1 MLKSILDYEGLEKFI
16 MIERARYLCQ
26 LSSFKDK
33 HVIKVISGVR
43 RCGKSTLF
51 VMYQDYLLAQGVKK
65 GQIINL
71 NLEDGAN
78 RHLLEADALFE
89 FVVKKLQKQVKN
101 YVFLDEIQNVND
113 WQKVVDWLYV
123 REDVDLYITG
133 SNAFLLSGELATL
146 LSGRYVEIKML
157 PLSFKE
163 YVSSYTENL
172 NKQELYARYLMQSSF
187 PGALEF
193 EGDEEIRAYLE
204 GIYNTVLFKDVVMRE
219 KIADASSLESVLSF
233 CMDNIGNITSPNKIA
248 NTMSSYGRKI
258 SLPTVERYLQAL
270 VKAFILYRVDRYDVK
285 GKQIL
290 QGQSKY
296 YAVDMGIRNYRLGYH
311 QRDAGHIL
319 ENVVY
324 LELLRRGY
332 AVHVGKL
339 ETGEIDF
346 VATKGEEIV
355 YYQVAL
361 SIMDENVLQRELLPL
376 QKLKDHYAKYL
387 LTLDYLPRTSYD
399 GIYQLNVLDWLL
411 Q

>member
-1 MLKSILDYEGLEKFI
+1 MV
-16 MIERARYLCQ
+16 ERISYLRH
-26 LSSFKDK
+26 LSKFKDK
-33 HVIKVISGVR
+33 HVIKVISGIR

-51 VMYQDYLLAQGVKK
+51 VMYQDYLRSQGVEAKR
-65 GQIINL
+65 IISF
-71 NLEDGAN
+71 NLEDGTN
-78 RHLLEADALFE
+78 RHLLEADALYE
-89 FVVKKLQKQVKN
+89 FVLQKLQKQAKN
-101 YVFLDEIQNVND
+101 YVFLDEIQNVKD

-146 LSGRYVEIKML
+146 LSGRYVEMKML
-157 PLSFKE
+157 PLSFRE
-163 YVSSYTENL
+163 YISSNKDNL
-172 NKQELYARYLMQSSF
+172 SKQELYAKYLMQSSF

-193 EGDEEIRAYLE
+193 QEDEGVRAYLD
-204 GIYNTVLFKDVVMRE
+204 GIYNTVLFKDVVLRE
-219 KIADASSLESVLSF
+219 KISDASALEGVLCF
-233 CMDNIGNITSPNKIA
+233 CLDNIGNITSPNKIT

-270 VKAFILYRVDRYDVK
+270 VKAFILYRVERYDVK

-290 QGQSKY
+290 QGQVKY
-296 YAVDMGIRNYRLGYH
+296 YAVDMGIRNYRLGYR

-332 AVHVGKL
+332 DVFVGKL
-339 ETGEIDF
+339 DMGEIDF

-361 SIMDENVLQRELLPL
+361 SIMDEAVLQRELLPL